1 MLRGALIAWLAA
13 VAFVVAMSLRP
24 EPEMPMP
31 FDEADKLYHFAG
43 YAVLAF
49 LPFLAFRGWAALC
62 AASSMIVLG
71 AALELGQ
78 SFVPGRSASLADIA
92 ANTAGVLLG
101 IVWPRYWPRRFAS
114 REPAGTGR
122 DDYPDFALFVLEM
135 IVRAGTTPVAAAETM
150 LPATPGPSPETKRLP
165 TAVSSSGLVWI
176 CMAKNLISGA

>member
-1 MLRGALIAWLAA
+1 MACGRERAGGEIVDDRLIRRGVLIAWLAA
-13 VAFVVAMSLRP
+13 IAAVVVMSLRP

-31 FDEADKLYHFAG
+31 FDEADKVYHFAG

-92 ANTAGVLLG
+92 ANTAGVLMG
-101 IVWPRYWPRRFAS
+101 IALAKAFCLKGACRERR
-114 REPAGTGR
+114 
-122 DDYPDFALFVLEM
+122 
-135 IVRAGTTPVAAAETM
+135 
-150 LPATPGPSPETKRLP
+150 
-165 TAVSSSGLVWI
+165 
-176 CMAKNLISGA
+176 